1 MYVVRPSNPSAT
13 WAARLRGAS
22 LPQMVGLFGAPA
34 ARHTFAGKLGG
45 FAAES
50 NGQSHQGR
58 RYPA

>member
-34 ARHTFAGKLGG
+34 AHGSLNGKTGG

-50 NGQSHQGR
+50 NGQPHQGR